1 MCFKREKVK
10 RIPQSLC
17 KMMSQ
22 TVTMAEELEV
32 EEMPAEVVPKEEEDL
47 KRLMSSNNMINQ
59 TEITE
64 A

>member
-1 MCFKREKVK
+1 
-10 RIPQSLC
+10 
-17 KMMSQ
+17 MMSQ

-32 EEMPAEVVPKEEEDL
+32 EEMQAEVVPKEEEDL
-47 KRLMSSNNMINQ
+47 KRLMSSKNMINQ